1 MLKIQKFV
9 VNMNVSKNT
18 STDDF
23 ATHEQLL
30 EDTFRWGQVRFFAP
44 YTELTSKPELKVA
57 IITCID
63 CRILTASFGID
74 HPGKAVIIRTA
85 GALMT
90 SDTIRNLLISIY
102 KLGVTLVAVVGHT
115 DCGGEMN
122 KEKMNQLLET
132 IANTTGKATNEIL
145 RILNRKSS
153 SEVFLGFENVEDQV
167 RDTVENIA
175 RHPLIPDY
183 VDVQGYLYDTKSC
196 KITRLTK

>member
-1 MLKIQKFV
+1 
-9 VNMNVSKNT
+9 
-18 STDDF
+18 
-23 ATHEQLL
+23 
-30 EDTFRWGQVRFFAP
+30 
-44 YTELTSKPELKVA
+44 
-57 IITCID
+57 
-63 CRILTASFGID
+63 
-74 HPGKAVIIRTA
+74 
-85 GALMT
+85 MT